1 MMRTQ
6 KQHGFTLI
14 ELIIVIV
21 LLGIVGVGGYQ
32 FVGFGTQIY
41 VDAVARDEQV
51 SKGRFLL
58 ERLTKELENVLPAS
72 VRVSADYRCI
82 EYIPVTAGSIYTQL
96 PFQSNLLQVVTPFQD
111 DFEVGQRIAIFAQT
125 ETHAYADDRRVKEVT
140 VINDDTPAAGYTEF
154 ELDPTTRFQRESPA
168 KRVYILDDPVS
179 WCVTT
184 TNRLVRFSG
193 YGVEAT
199 QPDLLTLPGTGV
211 EDVMANFVVN
221 NVAVAAERPFQEVA
235 NDVRRKTIELVL
247 IIGSARSSERLT
259 MHHGVTIVN
268 LP

>member
-1 MMRTQ
+1 MIRAQ
-6 KQHGFTLI
+6 QQGFTLI

-21 LLGIVGVGGYQ
+21 LLGIVGIGGYQ

-58 ERLTKELENVLPAS
+58 ERLTKELENALPAS

-82 EYIPVTAGSIYTQL
+82 EYIPVISGSIYTQL
-96 PFQSNLLQVVTPFQD
+96 PFQTNLLQVVTPFQD

-125 ETHAYADDRRVKEVT
+125 ETHAYADDRRVKEIT
-140 VINDDTPAAGYTEF
+140 VINADTPAAGYTEF

-168 KRVYILDDPVS
+168 KRFYILDDPVS

-193 YGVEAT
+193 YGVEED
-199 QPDLLTLPGTGV
+199 QPDLLTLPLTGS

-221 NVAVAAERPFQEVA
+221 NVALEAERPFQEVA

-247 IIGSARSSERLT
+247 IIGSARSNERLT